1 MSKFEDLYDKDT
13 INSISYTNVST
24 FYDLKKRLVERRR
37 QLYTIEELAK
47 ELGEPVRE
55 VAEFEQYYSDPTV
68 SQIEEYALAVG
79 VSLKIV
85 REEHPTKTEAEHS
98 NKDDQK

>member
-13 INSISYTNVST
+13 IVSISDTNAKT
-24 FYDLKKRLVERRR
+24 FYDLKKRLVKRRR

-47 ELGEPVRE
+47 ELGESVRE
-55 VAEFEQYYSDPTV
+55 MAEFEQYYSDPTV

-79 VSLKIV
+79 VSLTITFK
-85 REEHPTKTEAEHS
+85 EHPTKTDHA
-98 NKDDQK
+98 

>member
-13 INSISYTNVST
+13 INNISYTNVSA
-24 FYDLKKRLVERRR
+24 FYDLKKRLVDRRR
-37 QLYTIEELAK
+37 KLYTIEELAK
-47 ELGEPVRE
+47 EIGEPVRE

-79 VSLKIV
+79 VSLTITCK
-85 REEHPTKTEAEHS
+85 EHPTKTDHA
-98 NKDDQK
+98 

>member
-1 MSKFEDLYDKDT
+1 MSKFEDLYDEGT
-13 INSISYTNVST
+13 IVSISDTNAKT

-79 VSLKIV
+79 VSLTITCK
-85 REEHPTKTEAEHS
+85 EHQTKTDHA
-98 NKDDQK
+98 

>member
-13 INSISYTNVST
+13 MQNISYTNVKT

-55 VAEFEQYYSDPTV
+55 VAEFEQYYSDPIV

-85 REEHPTKTEAEHS
+85 REEHPTKTEA
-98 NKDDQK
+98 DQSDKNNQK

>member
-1 MSKFEDLYDKDT
+1 MSKVEDLYDKDT
-13 INSISYTNVST
+13 INNIAYINAST
-24 FYDLKKRLVERRR
+24 FYDLKKRLVERRS

-68 SQIEEYALAVG
+68 SQIEEYARAVG
-79 VSLKIV
+79 VSLNITCK
-85 REEHPTKTEAEHS
+85 EHPTKTEADHP
-98 NKDDQK
+98 NKNDQK

>member
-13 INSISYTNVST
+13 IVSISDTNAKT

-37 QLYTIEELAK
+37 QLYIIEELAK

-68 SQIEEYALAVG
+68 SQIEVYALAIG
-79 VSLKIV
+79 VSLTIV
-85 REEHPTKTEAEHS
+85 REEHPTKAETEHS
-98 NKDDQK
+98 DKDDQK